1 MSSGLMLIILVL
13 ALAALALVL
22 LRRSKSSDAPD
33 TDQTFN
39 WPDLAEADQAGNEA
53 DVDQQVLDQLR
64 EAGSDLSKPHPL
76 EFYLYFPTEESAHR
90 AAERIADD
98 GFSVEVK
105 RAAQRSDWM
114 CYVTKRMAPKRTEIA
129 AIGSRFRSLAREFG
143 GEYDGWETE
152 VVK

>member
-1 MSSGLMLIILVL
+1 MVIILVL
-13 ALAALALVL
+13 LLAALALVFL
-22 LRRSKSSDAPD
+22 SRRKASGAPATNQAFD
-33 TDQTFN
+33 
-39 WPDLAEADQAGNEA
+39 WPDQVGAEQTANEA

-76 EFYLYFPTEESAHR
+76 EFYLYFPTEESAHQ
-90 AAERIADD
+90 AAERIVDD

-105 RAAQRSDWM
+105 RAAQRADWL

-129 AIGSRFRSLAREFG
+129 AIGQRFRALAREFG